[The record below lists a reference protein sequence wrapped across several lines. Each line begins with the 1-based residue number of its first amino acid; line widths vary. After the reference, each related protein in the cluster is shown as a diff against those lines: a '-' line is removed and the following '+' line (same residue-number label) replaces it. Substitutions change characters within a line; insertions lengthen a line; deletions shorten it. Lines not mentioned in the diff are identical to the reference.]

1 MIGVLRN
8 RAASAAHG
16 LAGRGVRT
24 LAVLVFGLTAAVSAH
39 AGSGKNLL
47 ENGDC
52 EAGGKSV
59 GGWMTVYPPALAKPA
74 PVFTASTDAPHGG
87 KRCASVVVE
96 YTGGYTS
103 FTQSVSIGK
112 GVNGL
117 HFEAWARVDANPGGK
132 GAADLVLFF
141 VVPSEKDGGEMVQ
154 SKRLVDVQGWTKLT
168 LDAAVPEGATEVLTR
183 LGVFGPCSASFDDA
197 VLTSS
202 DVKGTACKLAV
213 ARGDYRVKAKA
224 STDKAWI
231 ALSIPFPIGGETPL
245 AVRVKSEPEGRV
257 AALQVVKERENR
269 PLKVLFEALKPGD
282 EVAITVE
289 TLTLLR
295 DRPVSDGAGVA
306 LPVKAKVPKD
316 VAPHLKAAPGV
327 DVDDAAVR
335 KLASAF
341 ARKDLQALT
350 TDLAKALRERLK
362 YDGGAS
368 QGAKECLDSGKAV
381 CTGYANVAASLFI
394 AAGVPC
400 RILACDLLGSRL
412 QEHYIVEAWTS
423 ALGWSRM
430 ESTGA
435 AFPYKDSESLVLRI
449 VYPDSERSPFDV
461 PLYVEGSSDV
471 AANFRMGADGCW
483 QGSELLSTHFLD
495 SNAITAIE
503 NEARANFEE
512 LAKAPEH
519 GARSVFLVLDPAEK
533 SAAKAEELFTA
544 VKAWFEG
551 R

>member
-1 MIGVLRN
+1 MAGSVRDLRKACSGAGAR
-8 RAASAAHG
+8 RA
-16 LAGRGVRT
+16 
-24 LAVLVFGLTAAVSAH
+24 LAVLLFGVAAAASVF
-39 AGSGKNLL
+39 AGDGENLL
-47 ENGDC
+47 ENGDF

-59 GGWMTVYPPALAKPA
+59 GGWMTVYPPQLAKPA
-74 PVFTASTDAPHGG
+74 PVFAASTEAPHGG
-87 KRCASVVVE
+87 KRSASVVVE

-103 FTQSVSIGK
+103 FTQSVAIGK
-112 GVNGL
+112 GVRGL
-117 HFEAWARVDANPGGK
+117 HFETWARVDANPGGK
-132 GAADLVLFF
+132 GATDLMLFF
-141 VVPSEKDGGEMVQ
+141 VVPSNKDGGEMVQ
-154 SKRLVDVQGWTKLT
+154 SKRLVDGKAWTRLT
-168 LDAAVPEGATEVLTR
+168 LDAAVPEGATEVLAR

-213 ARGDYRVKAKA
+213 AQGDYRVKAKA
-224 STDKAWI
+224 NTDKAWI

-245 AVRVKSEPEGRV
+245 AVRVKSEPAGKV

-269 PLKVLFEALKPGD
+269 PLRVLFEALKPGD
-282 EVAITVE
+282 EVALTVE

-295 DRPVSDGAGVA
+295 DRPVSDGAGIA
-306 LPVKAKVPKD
+306 LPMKAKVPKD
-316 VAPHLKAAPGV
+316 VALHLKSAPGV
-327 DVDDAAVR
+327 DVDDAGVK

-350 TDLAKALRERLK
+350 TDLAKALREKLK
-362 YDGGAS
+362 YDGGSS
-368 QGAKECLDSGKAV
+368 QGAKECLDGGKAV

-400 RILACDLLGSRL
+400 RILACDPLGSRL

-449 VYPDSERSPFDV
+449 VYPDSARSPFDV

-471 AANFRMGADGCW
+471 EANFRMGADGCW
-483 QGSELLSTHFLD
+483 QGSELLSTYFLD
-495 SNAITAIE
+495 ANAITAIE
-503 NEARANFEE
+503 RDARARFEE
-512 LAKAPEH
+512 LAKAPAR
-519 GARSVFLVLDPAEK
+519 GAQSVFLVLDPSEKGAAE
-533 SAAKAEELFTA
+533 ADELVTA
-544 VKAWFEG
+544 VKAWLE
-551 R
+551 RR